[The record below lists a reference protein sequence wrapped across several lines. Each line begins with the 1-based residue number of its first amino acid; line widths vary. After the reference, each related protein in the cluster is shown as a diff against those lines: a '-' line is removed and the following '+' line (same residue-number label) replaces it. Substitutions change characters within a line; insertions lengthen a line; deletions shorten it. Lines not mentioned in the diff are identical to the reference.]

1 MDELLY
7 KIMFS
12 KYPDILSVKDIAEIF
27 GFSTK
32 KIYQLIQEGKIPPIP
47 CGRTIRIAKI
57 SVINYV
63 LQHQQ

>member
-1 MDELLY
+1 MDKSLY

-12 KYPDILSVKDIAEIF
+12 EYPDILSVKEIAEIL

-32 KIYQLIQEGKIPPIP
+32 KVYQLIHEGKMFPIP
-47 CGRTIRIAKI
+47 CGRTIKVAKI